1 MKNIQKHLRVLIR
14 LSMVDNDFDET
25 EKNYIY
31 SIGKVHNI
39 SEREVNE
46 MIKEVSNDKNPE
58 PIHYQALSAEER
70 FAFLYDAIQVMKID
84 RVIHM
89 SEIKFCERIAER
101 IGYQT
106 QVIKSLSS
114 KIYSD
119 PKITTNK
126 SVLLKESNKF
136 LKNK

>member
-14 LSMVDNDFDET
+14 LSMVDNDFDEA
-25 EKNYIY
+25 ERNYIY
-31 SIGKVHNI
+31 SIGKVHGI
-39 SEREVNE
+39 GESEINE
-46 MIKEVSNDKNPE
+46 MIKEVSDDKNPE
-58 PIHYQALSAEER
+58 PIHYQALSVEER
-70 FAFLYDAIQVMKID
+70 FSFLYDAIQVMKID

-89 SEIKFCERIAER
+89 SEIKLCERIAER
-101 IGYQT
+101 MGYKT

-114 KIYSD
+114 RIYSD